1 MRQIGTIASPD
12 DAQRFCDYLLTL
24 GVTARIDGGDTH
36 SVWVFEENDV
46 ECARAAFEEFNRDPR
61 EAKFAAAGPAAAK
74 IRQDKIDGRRKA
86 QSNVIELG
94 DRWQR
99 PTRSRQPLTALL
111 IALSVTASV
120 MTGELGLGEPRP
132 ELLQLLQISA
142 GGSPLHEVLAGQ
154 VWRLITPIFLHFNLM
169 HLLFDMYMLYLLGSL
184 IELRR
189 GTLLLAVLVLTSA
202 VASNVG
208 QYLDT
213 GPRFGGM
220 SGVDYALFGYAW
232 MQSRFSPRGDIYI
245 GQNTVVLMIVWLL
258 VCMFSKM
265 AGDVANTAH
274 LVGLAVG
281 MIAGYLPTV
290 LRH

>member
-12 DAQRFCDYLLTL
+12 DAQLLRLPAHAGCDGPDRRRRHPFGL
-24 GVTARIDGGDTH
+24 GLRRKRRRAR
-36 SVWVFEENDV
+36 
-46 ECARAAFEEFNRDPR
+46 RAAFEEFNRDPR

-232 MQSRFSPRGDIYI
+232 MQSRFSPRATSTSGK
-245 GQNTVVLMIVWLL
+245 TPS
-258 VCMFSKM
+258 C
-265 AGDVANTAH
+265 
-274 LVGLAVG
+274 
-281 MIAGYLPTV
+281 
-290 LRH
+290 